1 MKKLAVSLK
10 TTDPSDCICPTWGS
24 MVSAVDPLLLAGHP
38 TGMGMGTLALTAL
51 LPLDPAWLAHTL

>member
-1 MKKLAVSLK
+1 
-10 TTDPSDCICPTWGS
+10 
-24 MVSAVDPLLLAGHP
+24 MVSAVDPLLLSGHP